1 MDWQKYETDFLSSF
15 RSVRKGSLPDWLDLN
30 FEAQISYYFELS
42 SIQDPFRFRARYL
55 GRKIATL
62 LVDEKGDL
70 QKELLSQLI
79 RDLEGDVYSLGPK
92 REGDSLLYAHLL
104 SCLKALETEKEI
116 WVWIRKFSPPLCHK
130 KAEEVIRETLWPEPI
145 KTLQT
150 CQIRRAALAAW
161 LTLLR
166 QTTGSCFATAPAIL
180 IQKKPIQ
187 FFKDLYELL
196 SIGQLRRVFAGK
208 QYAVPMCSSIGS
220 GELSRPVSFVE
231 RLSFSPG
238 LIAGLSAANLLP
250 QELPLVDKVRK
261 LEEAL
266 QKLQEMKTPEQIL
279 RDITLQGL
287 ELTEDDVA
295 DEEYLARIQMG
306 PMVAKEGAVFYQRSS
321 LRAQKV
327 ADWKKRFKAAKVAF
341 QALTECALLRV
352 WEYTIASFC
361 DVKTDFAKWNLY
373 MSLGMHTEHK
383 GGVADFLY
391 RRIDMALQE
400 ANSEIQRLSRLY
412 EQAVYSV
419 RSLESLLHRA
429 SEGQRYELQSQMSR
443 AVNEMQSILNERDR
457 YIRRA
462 DAIAGFFSTLLQHF
476 DQKLQEYFQEVFD
489 PSVAEK
495 EEELFEDSPAGF
507 RLLYKHG
514 RADASTWELIHD
526 EKNYIQALRSFF
538 SAVEGEIEI
547 PPGLDKE
554 FVTEVATALIQYIQD
569 PEFLDG
575 AKQRAQ
581 SAGRKTPWNY
591 VSGGTMQS
599 LVQAYYSRSA
609 PLTEA
614 SFLPRSAK
622 ELLRFLSKEKNADNL
637 LIHSPTHAFVLRLDL
652 LPEKAESKAEE
663 NLATGKKWKSGEI
676 VQEHIGHSLSEKL
689 PLSQQSLFLHLF
701 RQKQVAGTASQ
712 LRQHLLES
720 LQAVQGRPDTLGL
733 VDSHLYEQV
742 FLLAG
747 EEINEALSAI
757 LQSVQ
762 NKKIAQAISRIK
774 KSFMGAYELHQTA
787 KSILLDVYQTPM
799 TSVDWDE
806 KIASQIRRLGL
817 SYPNLLQFADTNW
830 SGWFF
835 AFVSN
840 IFTGQIEL
848 WRLNRVGTQGY
859 PMNDWKQWLSADN
872 KSPWVILTRPSEYS
886 SFPM

>member
-1 MDWQKYETDFLSSF
+1 MDWQQYETDFLSSF
-15 RSVRKGSLPDWLDLN
+15 RSVRKGSLTDWLDLN

-42 SIQDPFRFRARYL
+42 SIQDPFRFRSRHL
-55 GRKIATL
+55 GRRIAAL

-79 RDLEGDVYSLGPK
+79 LGLEGDIYSLGPK
-92 REGDSLLYAHLL
+92 REGDPLLYAHAL
-104 SCLKALETEKEI
+104 SCLKALEGEPEI

-130 KAEEVIRETLWPEPI
+130 KAEEIIRETLWPEPI

-150 CQIRRAALAAW
+150 YHIRRAALAAW

-196 SIGQLRRVFAGK
+196 SIGQLRRVFSGK
-208 QYAVPMCSSIGS
+208 QYAVPMCSSIGP
-220 GELSRPVSFVE
+220 GELGRPVTFVE

-238 LIAGLSAANLLP
+238 LIAGLSGANLLP

-266 QKLQEMKTPEQIL
+266 QQLEEKKTPEQIL
-279 RDITLQGL
+279 RDLSLQGL

-306 PMVAKEGAVFYQRSS
+306 PMVAKEGAVFYQRPS

-341 QALTECALLRV
+341 QSLTECALLRI

-373 MSLGMHTEHK
+373 MSLGMRTEHK

-391 RRIDMALQE
+391 RRIDMVLQE
-400 ANSEIQRLSRLY
+400 ANSEIQRLNRLY

-429 SEGQRYELQSQMSR
+429 SEGQRYELQAQMSR
-443 AVNEMQSILNERDR
+443 AVNEMQSVLNERDR
-457 YIRRA
+457 SIRRA
-462 DAIAGFFSTLLQHF
+462 DAIAGFFPSLLQHF

-489 PSVAEK
+489 PSIAEK

-514 RADASTWELIHD
+514 RADASSWELIYD
-526 EKNYIQALRSFF
+526 EKSYIQALRSFF

-547 PPGLDKE
+547 PPGLDKD
-554 FVTEVATALIQYIQD
+554 FVTEVSTSLIQYIQD

-575 AKQRAQ
+575 ATQRAQ
-581 SAGRKTPWNY
+581 LAGRKTPWNY

-622 ELLRFLSKEKNADNL
+622 ECLRFLSKEKNVENL

-663 NLATGKKWKSGEI
+663 NLAIGKKWKSGEI
-676 VQEHIGHSLSEKL
+676 IQEHIGHSLSEKL

-701 RQKQVAGTASQ
+701 RQKQVAETAGQ

-720 LQAVQGRPDTLGL
+720 LLAVQGRPDASGL

-757 LQSVQ
+757 LQPVQ
-762 NKKIAQAISRIK
+762 NKKIGQAISQIK

-787 KSILLDVYQTPM
+787 KSILLDVFQTPM

-806 KIASQIRRLGL
+806 SIASQIRRLGL
-817 SYPNLLQFADTNW
+817 THPHLLQFADTNW

-886 SFPM
+886 